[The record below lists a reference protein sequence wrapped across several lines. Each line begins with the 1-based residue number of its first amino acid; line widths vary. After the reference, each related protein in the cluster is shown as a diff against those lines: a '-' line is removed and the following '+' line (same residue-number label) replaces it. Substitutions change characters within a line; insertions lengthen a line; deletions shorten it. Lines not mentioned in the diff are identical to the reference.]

1 MNKIL
6 IIITSLVFLTGCG
19 TSSYNTGNI
28 ANGGSAES
36 VQESKTTDKHPKDT
50 QKATA
55 SDTAGNV
62 IGGVIVGGVVI
73 LFILLLGLAIKETTE
88 SYSY

>member
-28 ANGGSAES
+28 ANGGSVES

-50 QKATA
+50 QKATVNDALA
-55 SDTAGNV
+55 SATV
-62 IGGVIVGGVVI
+62 TVI
-73 LFILLLGLAIKETTE
+73 LVTVIITLVALVYEFSKL
-88 SYSY
+88 

>member
-1 MNKIL
+1 MKKIL

-36 VQESKTTDKHPKDT
+36 VQESKTTDKHPKGT
-50 QKATA
+50 QKATVNDALA
-55 SDTAGNV
+55 SATV
-62 IGGVIVGGVVI
+62 TVI
-73 LFILLLGLAIKETTE
+73 LVTVIITLVALVYEFSKL
-88 SYSY
+88 